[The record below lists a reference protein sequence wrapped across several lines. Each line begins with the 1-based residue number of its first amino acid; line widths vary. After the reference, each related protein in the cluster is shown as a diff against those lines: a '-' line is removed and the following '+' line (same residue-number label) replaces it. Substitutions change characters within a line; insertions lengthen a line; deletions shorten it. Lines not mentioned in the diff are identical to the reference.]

1 MRLSGKKQLISS
13 AQVGGCLE
21 LDVQLA
27 VTILKFIRNCCIL
40 LKLLKSTT
48 VPSVSLECHIM
59 LQPSVPVHHCQLDVR
74 GFMLLKAAH
83 TSNMCKQFA
92 A

>member
-40 LKLLKSTT
+40 LKLLKAPQCLQFRLNVTSCC
-48 VPSVSLECHIM
+48 SLLYLCIIASLM
-59 LQPSVPVHHCQLDVR
+59 SGVLC
-74 GFMLLKAAH
+74 F
-83 TSNMCKQFA
+83 
-92 A
+92 